1 MKLIM
6 IGLMILSFILMFS
19 AIASGEY
26 LSAVMFATAIFFC
39 GLSLKVD
46 RRQKLCTE
54 IQEEICK
61 ERMSPELH
69 KQRIEEARVY
79 LRNRSAHAGSAT
91 DDKFISGYS
100 AMNKAVK

>member
-6 IGLMILSFILMFS
+6 IGLNVLSFILMLS

-26 LSAVMFATAIFFC
+26 LSAVMFATAIFASA
-39 GLSLKVD
+39 LWLKD
-46 RRQKLCTE
+46 YSRQKLCTE
-54 IQEEICK
+54 IQEEICN

-79 LRNRSAHAGSAT
+79 LRNRSVHAGSAT
-91 DDKFISGYS
+91 DDKFVSGYS